1 MTVDLNRREFLRMAG
16 AASLGS
22 LTAARGGA
30 APTLRPNIVYVFA
43 DQHRN
48 ASWSGGSDEQVVTP
62 NLARMAS
69 EGAVFNHCISNY
81 PLCSPYRASLLTG
94 RYPQTNSVMHNV
106 GGRDRGL
113 PTSEVTIADLL
124 KQAGYATG
132 YVGKWHLYPGAPEGK
147 LVPPGP
153 HRHGFD
159 WWRVC
164 HNYRRR
170 YDTRCFDDQ
179 GKEFV
184 LPGYAPKA
192 QMDLTLEFIEKHA
205 QQPFCVFLSWH
216 PPHAPYEEAPQQF
229 VDLYPAEKLKLRPN
243 VPKDGDLKRIRQA
256 YTGYF
261 AHVSAMDE
269 EMGRLMK
276 RLAQLGI
283 AGRTIVCYS
292 SDHGDM
298 LGSFNLWA
306 KRKPWE
312 ESINVP
318 FVIRWPDGIPP
329 GKRLNTLFSTVDI
342 TPTLLGLAGVP
353 PPQRIEGADL
363 SGILKGQNA
372 SGPESV
378 FLMTRGAADGGE
390 EEVAPTR
397 TGRRKPGRKATKQGA
412 RRAANQPGEWCG
424 VRTARFTYA
433 RRQTRGGAEPWV
445 LYDND
450 KDPYQMRN
458 LVEGPAARSTR
469 KDLDALVDRWRQRVG
484 EA

>member
-1 MTVDLNRREFLRMAG
+1 MTSELNRREFLRIGG
-16 AASLGS
+16 AAGLGA
-22 LTAARGGA
+22 LGLARGKA
-30 APTLRPNIVYVFA
+30 APTLRPNVVFVFA

-62 NLARMAS
+62 NLARLAR
-69 EGAVFNHCISNY
+69 EGAAFSHCISNY

-94 RYPQTNSVMHNV
+94 RYPQSNSVMRNIGV
-106 GGRDRGL
+106 GDPGL
-113 PTSEVTIADLL
+113 STTEVTIADLL

-132 YVGKWHLYPGAPEGK
+132 YVGKWHLYPGAPQGK
-147 LVPPGP
+147 LVPTGP

-164 HNYRRR
+164 HNYRSR

-192 QMDLTLEFIEKHA
+192 QMDLTLEFIEKHSA
-205 QQPFCVFLSWH
+205 RPFCVFLSWH

-229 VDLYPAEKLKLRPN
+229 LDLYPAEKLKLRPN
-243 VPKDGDLKRIRQA
+243 VPEDADLKRIRQA

-261 AHVSAMDE
+261 AHVSAMDA
-269 EMGRLMK
+269 EMGRLMDK
-276 RLAQLGI
+276 LAQLGI

-306 KRKPWE
+306 KQKPWE

-318 FVIRWPDGIPP
+318 FVVRWPDGIPA
-329 GKRLNTLFSTVDI
+329 GRRLNASFSTVDI

-353 PPQRIEGADL
+353 APRQMEGADL
-363 SGILKGQNA
+363 SAILKGRGA

-378 FLMTRGAADGGE
+378 FLMARGAAGGGE
-390 EEVAPTR
+390 EEAAPAR
-397 TGRRKPGRKATKQGA
+397 AGGRQQGRKAAKQGA
-412 RRAANQPGEWCG
+412 RRAANRPGEWRG

-433 RRQTRGGAEPWV
+433 RRQTGGGPQPWV

-450 KDPYQMRN
+450 KDPYQLRN
-458 LVEGPAARSTR
+458 LVEDPAAQSTR
-469 KDLDALVDRWRQRVG
+469 KDLDALVDRWRRRLG